1 MKSKKVPMRL
11 CVGCGEMQP
20 KKDLIRV
27 LKGEDGEVELDFT
40 GKKSGRGAYLCKK
53 MDCLNAAQKGHR
65 LERSFGC
72 RVSVDVYE
80 EMKHVLQEE
89 LDRGDEVHST
99 EVDGDSEY
107 LS

>member
-20 KKDLIRV
+20 KKELIRV
-27 LKGEDGEVELDFT
+27 LKDAEGAILLDFT
-40 GKKSGRGAYLCKK
+40 GKKSGRGAYLCKN
-53 MDCLNAAQKGHR
+53 MDCFAAAKKGHR

-72 RVSVDVYE
+72 RVAEEVYK
-80 EMKHVLQEE
+80 EMEDALQTE
-89 LDRGDEVHST
+89 LAGN
-99 EVDGDSEY
+99 SEH